1 MCGYIEINGERPSR
15 VAQHPSF
22 EEYLPFLQTNKT
34 KTFYPAFGQDPN
46 RTLDIVIREN
56 GHLKCVSATWWFDCF
71 NSDNGLVVGKRTSFN
86 ARNLDSPF
94 WQHSLKYQRAIVF
107 ANGIGESKLV
117 GKTKHQYF
125 MQSDEIFVL
134 GVLFRKFDN
143 EQYSCAVITRDAHP
157 KMEPFHDKAFPC
169 FLPMQADFLDIW
181 LDPTISQHPRIDFV
195 LNNPTL
201 YPSLYVQRV
210 KTYKD
215 KVVMKSSPP
224 VMLLSDIN
232 IDNQLA

>member
-15 VAQHPSF
+15 VAQLPNF
-22 EEYLPFLQTNKT
+22 EEYLPFVSSNKI
-34 KTFYPAFGQDPN
+34 KSFYPAFGRDPN
-46 RTLDIVIREN
+46 RKLDIVVNEN
-56 GHLKCVSATWWFDCF
+56 GRLKQVAATWWFDCF
-71 NSDNGLVVGKRTSFN
+71 LSDNELIVGNRTTFN

-94 WQHSLKYQRAIVF
+94 WQHALHHQRAVVF

-117 GKTKHQYF
+117 GKTKHQYY
-125 MQSDEIFVL
+125 MQSSDIFAL
-134 GVLFRKFDN
+134 GAFYKKFDN
-143 EQYSCAVITRDAHP
+143 GQYSCAVITRDAHP

-181 LDPTISQHPRIDFV
+181 LDPTILQHPRIDFA

-201 YPSLYVQRV
+201 YPTLEVQRV

-215 KVVMKSSPP
+215 KMPMKSPAP
-224 VMLLSDIN
+224 VTLKSDLLS
-232 IDNQLA
+232 